1 VSGVLAV
8 PLLLQ
13 HHSTRPALL
22 SFELLNFPAEHLLS
36 AVRSTVDSNGGTAKS
51 EGAAAASDGSGS
63 GSMEELLQHFLLS
76 AVEKHCTRSGASHSP
91 ADVLATLS
99 NWFVL
104 LQSPVLAPRD
114 QQLFE
119 VVATQVV
126 ESPHPYLDS
135 SDLTHSIRPSD
146 ESLTGSIEYM
156 EVSFDPRCRTEK
168 DCDYVTFFQ
177 GELKQG
183 LQKYTGRDPG
193 VWAGVGPT
201 EVLKVKGS
209 SMEARFHSDSS
220 NNDWGYKFTVSFFAK
235 ISVETAPFYKVIS
248 PIMACLPLMHLVSHG
263 LHGDA
268 ITLMPNAACK
278 RFAMYLK
285 VLGSLSDV
293 NIQQFFR
300 EDRRNS
306 LIHYLTT
313 LVQMKCLGHC
323 DEASMHSLFKRI
335 YLLACA
341 AAEDLFLPSSC
352 VDDEMIAEIGS
363 VISDHLT
370 DSNLRAMIEKAFV
383 KAAAVSSPSPSSSAV
398 LFAVLARA
406 IDCSSRASSQESARK
421 NAACSCPN
429 DHPMMLCSSVP
440 LAIMRTVAAWRC
452 SQCSKSIPLFET
464 GVWYCETCS

>member
-1 VSGVLAV
+1 
-8 PLLLQ
+8 
-13 HHSTRPALL
+13 
-22 SFELLNFPAEHLLS
+22 
-36 AVRSTVDSNGGTAKS
+36 
-51 EGAAAASDGSGS
+51 
-63 GSMEELLQHFLLS
+63 M
-76 AVEKHCTRSGASHSP
+76 
-91 ADVLATLS
+91 
-99 NWFVL
+99 
-104 LQSPVLAPRD
+104 
-114 QQLFE
+114 
-119 VVATQVV
+119 ATQVV

-146 ESLTGSIEYM
+146 ESLSSCIEYV

-168 DCDYVTFFQ
+168 DCDYVTFFK
-177 GELKQG
+177 GEMRQG

-248 PIMACLPLMHLVSHG
+248 PIMCCLPLMHLVSHG
-263 LHGDA
+263 LHGEA
-268 ITLMPNAACK
+268 LTQMPSAACK

-285 VLGSLSDV
+285 VLGSLSDA
-293 NIQQFFR
+293 NIQQFFSD
-300 EDRRNS
+300 DRRGS
-306 LIHYLTT
+306 LMHYLST

-323 DEASMHSLFKRI
+323 DAASMHSLFKKF

-341 AAEDLFLPSSC
+341 AKEDLFLPPSC
-352 VDDEMIAEIGS
+352 DNDEMIAEIGAVLS
-363 VISDHLT
+363 EHLT
-370 DSNLRAMIEKAFV
+370 DSKLRTMIEKAFV
-383 KAAAVSSPSPSSSAV
+383 KAAAVSSPSPSSSASAV

-406 IDCSSRASSQESARK
+406 IDCSSLASSQESAKK
-421 NAACSCPN
+421 NAVCTCPA
-429 DHPMMLCSSVP
+429 DHPMVLCSSIP
-440 LAIMRTVAAWRC
+440 LAIMRTVTAWRC